1 MTITEFAP
9 YLNRGD
15 RKYSLAKIRNSA
27 GGGAAGERHANPY
40 IEWMLAKGWHMT
52 EPESLI
58 KGLMQT
64 MTKQGVAVLRLR
76 VTIRTLHP
84 QAIGHSFTWQRDTG
98 EVEVF

>member
-27 GGGAAGERHANPY
+27 GGGAAGERHANPH
-40 IEWMLAKGWHMT
+40 IEWMLAEGWHMN

-58 KGLMQT
+58 KGQMQT

-76 VTIRTLHP
+76 VTIRTLHSAYP
-84 QAIGHSFTWQRDTG
+84 SSSGVWVSIR
-98 EVEVF
+98 